1 MRFEELWC
9 LNLHGVENPGCP
21 ADVWSG
27 HRLCVIKISQ
37 PSTPDKAGLDAT
49 LSTVNSLKLEICSTN
64 YPARSG

>member
-49 LSTVNSLKLEICSTN
+49 LSK
-64 YPARSG
+64 